1 MSAVSYLCN
10 LWVNDH
16 VVLFVADNT
25 PSVGVVAVTPI
36 TDDDVAFAPEACDDL
51 PQLRRAEFAHR
62 FPHGQR
68 ASSDEV
74 GQDACLW
81 LSQIFLLH
89 SFEILKVVCALT
101 PSKARL
107 NG

>member
-36 TDDDVAFAPEACDDL
+36 TDDDIAFAPEPRDDL
-51 PQLRRAEFAHR
+51 PKLCCAKHPKR
-62 FPHGQR
+62 FLNCKC
-68 ASSDEV
+68 ATSNEI
-74 GQDACLW
+74 GQDAGL
-81 LSQIFLLH
+81 FH
-89 SFEILKVVCALT
+89 
-101 PSKARL
+101 
-107 NG
+107 

>member
-1 MSAVSYLCN
+1 M
-10 LWVNDH
+10 
-16 VVLFVADNT
+16 VLFVADNT

-36 TDDDVAFAPEACDDL
+36 TDDDVAFAPEPRDDL
-51 PQLRRAEFAHR
+51 PKLCCAKHPKR
-62 FPHGQR
+62 FLNCKC
-68 ASSDEV
+68 ATSNEI
-74 GQDACLW
+74 GQDAGLW